1 MNGYQIAACVLRHTV
16 QRQVT
21 AEGHVDAFHAAVGI
35 VFRSVC
41 SVRDNID
48 LALAA
53 LQTDFGL
60 MIQLFPICGRGFS
73 VFFNQC
79 PINRHG
85 AVLVAGSTADTGAGH
100 AVIILLPNNSGFKA
114 ALDLYM
120 KLIGIPAFGV
130 GRNGCASSLVDDQL
144 KGQIF
149 VAGCRDG
156 DKITAF
162 QRWDSAIAVSRE
174 QQLSVINFILTAS
187 HEKRGGLPCC
197 SVHGNAG
204 NFICVIRFAEGYLP
218 VIPVEAR
225 CKADL
230 AQIDG
235 AVLRCAGLLTL
246 TAGAAGGILHNGG
259 SILIAALF
267 QIDGQIFII
276 IGRNDTLGRF
286 RILGQV
292 YLQDINMSGSIGVA
306 VLAGK
311 ILFARGW
318 I

>member
-1 MNGYQIAACVLRHTV
+1 
-16 QRQVT
+16 
-21 AEGHVDAFHAAVGI
+21 
-35 VFRSVC
+35 
-41 SVRDNID
+41 
-48 LALAA
+48 
-53 LQTDFGL
+53 
-60 MIQLFPICGRGFS
+60 
-73 VFFNQC
+73 
-79 PINRHG
+79 
-85 AVLVAGSTADTGAGH
+85 
-100 AVIILLPNNSGFKA
+100 
-114 ALDLYM
+114 M

-187 HEKRGGLPCC
+187 REKRGSLPCC
-197 SVHGNAG
+197 SVHGNTG
-204 NFICVIRFAEGYLP
+204 NLIYITRFVEGYLP

-225 CKADL
+225 CNADL

-259 SILIAALF
+259 NILIAALF

-292 YLQDINMSGSIGVA
+292 YLQDINISGTIGVA